1 MTRHIESF
9 LWEAF
14 DRVAAIPFFGYGDGE
29 NTGHYHYHGRTDDVA
44 TVIPDGSRQLAEE
57 EEEDG
62 AGGGGV
68 AVVAGVDDTRIS
80 YEDLYASLIFV
91 MCVYASGTLVRRAL
105 RMPPLVGEI
114 LAGVLLGPNLAGYV
128 PSPASFVMLG
138 ELGLLLLLLDAGVT
152 VDLPT
157 LRLVG
162 YRGLLIAIV
171 GSMLP
176 ISIAFGV
183 SLAIGAD
190 VSGGIAA
197 GACFGPTSAGIA
209 MSALKRAGM
218 LESPVGQLVVCAAV
232 IDDMIALVVLSQLN
246 ALVVGD
252 GPPNNGASLI
262 IVPIASA
269 LGFLTLGGAIA
280 VRVLPPLLDRY
291 YFSRF
296 GSADSRGTAGVALMF
311 LFLIGMMPATYYA
324 KASYLLGAF
333 LSGLAFCGVD
343 EVRDAY
349 TSQFKRLIQWLMRI
363 FFAASIGFQVPIG
376 DFGDGRVVGIGFLY
390 SLAFAGKFAVGF
402 LSPNFKKGRRF
413 RGSHLRDCLIT
424 GCSMVSSVLLP
435 FGTMG
440 VVAIYVCIDVP
451 LAHPR
456 LTYIYYHVGIPL
468 PRLPCWHPTPS
479 FALSLNTH
487 THTHTQAAE
496 AEFAFIVAVFGR
508 DQNLFSESLYASI
521 IFAIVLSEIFAPFAL
536 QCTLS
541 YWDKVDHHQQRQRT
555 GSKEEAVGEVEEQR
569 TDRGMP
575 SSELTN
581 TEDRE

>member
-1 MTRHIESF
+1 MTTRHIESF

-14 DRVAAIPFFGYGDGE
+14 DRVAAIPFFGDDDDG

-44 TVIPDGSRQLAEE
+44 TVIPDSSRQLAE

-62 AGGGGV
+62 AGGGV
-68 AVVAGVDDTRIS
+68 VAAVVGVDDTRIS

-91 MCVYASGTLVRRAL
+91 MCVYASGMFVRRAL

-128 PSPASFVMLG
+128 PFPVSFVMLG

-176 ISIAFGV
+176 ISVAFGV
-183 SLAIGAD
+183 SLAIGVD
-190 VSGGIAA
+190 VSGSIAA

-209 MSALKRAGM
+209 MSTLKRAGV
-218 LESPVGQLVVCAAV
+218 LESPVGQLIVCAAV

-246 ALVVGD
+246 ALVGD
-252 GPPNNGASLI
+252 GSSNGASSI

-269 LGFLTLGGAIA
+269 LGFLIFGGAIA

-296 GSADSRGTAGVALMF
+296 GNADSRGMAGVALMF

-333 LSGLAFCGVD
+333 LSGLAFCGMD
-343 EVRDAY
+343 EVRDVY

-363 FFAASIGFQVPIG
+363 FFAASIGFQIPIG

-402 LSPNFKKGRRF
+402 LSPNFEKGRRF

-424 GCSMVSSVLLP
+424 GCSMVRSVLLP

-440 VVAIYVCIDVP
+440 RSCDICVYRRPSRSSSSYLYIFITV
-451 LAHPR
+451 LA
-456 LTYIYYHVGIPL
+456 
-468 PRLPCWHPTPS
+468 S
-479 FALSLNTH
+479 LSLVCRGGILLPLSRSRSTH
-487 THTHTQAAE
+487 THT
-496 AEFAFIVAVFGR
+496 R
-508 DQNLFSESLYASI
+508 RPPRPNS
-521 IFAIVLSEIFAPFAL
+521 
-536 QCTLS
+536 
-541 YWDKVDHHQQRQRT
+541 
-555 GSKEEAVGEVEEQR
+555 
-569 TDRGMP
+569 P
-575 SSELTN
+575 SSSPCSAGTRISSASPS
-581 TEDRE
+581 TRR

>member
-1 MTRHIESF
+1 MTTRHIESF

-14 DRVAAIPFFGYGDGE
+14 DRVAAIPFFGDGDDE

-57 EEEDG
+57 EEEEEDG
-62 AGGGGV
+62 AGGG
-68 AVVAGVDDTRIS
+68 VVAAAAAAVGVDDTRIS

-91 MCVYASGTLVRRAL
+91 MCVYASGMFVRRAL

-128 PSPASFVMLG
+128 PFPVSFVMLG

-176 ISIAFGV
+176 ISVAFGV
-183 SLAIGAD
+183 SLAIGVN
-190 VSGGIAA
+190 VSGSIAA

-209 MSALKRAGM
+209 MSTLKRAGV
-218 LESPVGQLVVCAAV
+218 LESPVGQLIVCAAV

-246 ALVVGD
+246 ALVGD
-252 GPPNNGASLI
+252 GSSNGASSI

-269 LGFLTLGGAIA
+269 LGFLTFGGAIA

-296 GSADSRGTAGVALMF
+296 GNADSRGMAGVALMF

-333 LSGLAFCGVD
+333 LSGLAFCGMD
-343 EVRDAY
+343 EVRDVY

-402 LSPNFKKGRRF
+402 LSPNFEKGRRF

-440 VVAIYVCIDVP
+440 RSCDICISTFLSLVFVLLIYF
-451 LAHPR
+451 
-456 LTYIYYHVGIPL
+456 YYRVGTPL
-468 PRLPCWHPTPS
+468 PRLPWWHPTPS

-487 THTHTQAAE
+487 TRAHT
-496 AEFAFIVAVFGR
+496 R
-508 DQNLFSESLYASI
+508 RPPRPNS
-521 IFAIVLSEIFAPFAL
+521 
-536 QCTLS
+536 
-541 YWDKVDHHQQRQRT
+541 
-555 GSKEEAVGEVEEQR
+555 
-569 TDRGMP
+569 P
-575 SSELTN
+575 SSSPCSAGTRISSASPS
-581 TEDRE
+581 TRR